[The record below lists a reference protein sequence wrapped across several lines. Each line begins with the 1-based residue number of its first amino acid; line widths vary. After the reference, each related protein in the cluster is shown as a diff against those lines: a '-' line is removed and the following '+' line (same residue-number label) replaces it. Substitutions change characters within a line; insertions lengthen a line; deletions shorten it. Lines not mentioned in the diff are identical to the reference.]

1 MSWKVEYSAQ
11 AKQDLRN
18 IYEYIAY
25 SLQVPETANRQV
37 LRIMEGIRS
46 LDDMPFRF
54 KLYDEEPW
62 YSQGIR
68 IMPVD
73 NYFVIYLPNESDN
86 IVSIVRIMYSGRDI
100 SKQLDKYKL

>member
-1 MSWKVEYSAQ
+1 MK
-11 AKQDLRN
+11 
-18 IYEYIAY
+18 
-25 SLQVPETANRQV
+25 
-37 LRIMEGIRS
+37 GIRS

-62 YSQGIR
+62 HSQGIR
-68 IMPVD
+68 IMSVD

-100 SKQLDKYKL
+100 SKQLDNI

>member
-37 LRIMEGIRS
+37 LR
-46 LDDMPFRF
+46 
-54 KLYDEEPW
+54 K
-62 YSQGIR
+62 
-68 IMPVD
+68 
-73 NYFVIYLPNESDN
+73 
-86 IVSIVRIMYSGRDI
+86 
-100 SKQLDKYKL
+100 